1 MNKKLKTYWDNF
13 KKWWKQF
20 KEKHIVKEIK

>member
-1 MNKKLKTYWDNF
+1 MKKKLKTYWNNF
-13 KKWWKQF
+13 KKWWKEY